1 MRCLGGQP
9 ALQHAQIEARCSVS
23 EKLLGS
29 ARVCDDSVRVCVR
42 VCVLV
47 KSWLPQQDQLVV
59 CMHSCKKSCFR
70 RQKVGKTTHHGQRE
84 KEVELAG

>member
-29 ARVCDDSVRVCVR
+29 ARVNDSVRAF

-47 KSWLPQQDQLVV
+47 KDWLPQQDQLVV